1 MTHPIIKTE
10 NYLLVVDDSEIK
22 QSDWIYNEERE
33 PSIVQCIGKGSLRGW
48 AKIIYHLPLNNAPTL
63 EGVPLL
69 PPLEDEDI
77 SNLTFQAYKEQ
88 DKWTWGEFKDIF
100 PAGYNKAKEKY
111 KYTEQ
116 DLRKAWNA
124 AYINALSDEETHKP
138 LFFEDF
144 MQSRQQPKYPV
155 AFESETVTPYTD
167 GYADDRVRRFY
178 GVPEPKT
185 ITNSQGLTQLVGKY
199 VYL

>member
-111 KYTEQ
+111 KGEIQMYKNMCHE
-116 DLRKAWNA
+116 LLK
-124 AYINALSDEETHKP
+124 ILEK
-138 LFFEDF
+138 
-144 MQSRQQPKYPV
+144 
-155 AFESETVTPYTD
+155 
-167 GYADDRVRRFY
+167 
-178 GVPEPKT
+178 
-185 ITNSQGLTQLVGKY
+185 
-199 VYL
+199 